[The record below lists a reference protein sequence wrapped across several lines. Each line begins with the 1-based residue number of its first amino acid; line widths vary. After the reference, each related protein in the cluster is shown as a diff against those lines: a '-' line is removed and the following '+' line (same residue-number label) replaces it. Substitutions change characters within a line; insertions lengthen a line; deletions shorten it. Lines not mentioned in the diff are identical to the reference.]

1 MSICREHMAVGVQS
15 RGCIL
20 RSWWW
25 LKRWNQDHGLWIVS
39 RSISVILNQV
49 ALDFLLVNIH
59 SMETNSEM
67 FSCIARSLHITWHPT
82 AGCLLFTQALKRCCK
97 QNSLNL
103 RNFAYFL
110 GNQYK
115 CLISVIVLIGQ
126 SRTQTNKQSQFP
138 LFLESVML
146 EDHQVQLPTHPHHAH

>member
-1 MSICREHMAVGVQS
+1 MTEEVKSGPWSVDSFQKHQCHFKP
-15 RGCIL
+15 GCSGFSSCKHTQYGNEY
-20 RSWWW
+20 R
-25 LKRWNQDHGLWIVS
+25 NV
-39 RSISVILNQV
+39 
-49 ALDFLLVNIH
+49 FLYCKV
-59 SMETNSEM
+59 
-67 FSCIARSLHITWHPT
+67 TWHPS

-146 EDHQVQLPTHPHHAH
+146 EDHRVQLPTHPHHAH